1 MLSTFRTSVFLV
13 ALAVAA
19 SRAAAQEPS
28 LVTLNPTNPTR
39 WDFATQVG
47 WVGGNKSDIAPE
59 WNSWYDTASIE
70 MSGGYYWTRHL
81 KVELDLATTAAA
93 GVSVQ
98 ERLLLSEGFPV
109 FRPREY
115 QFRSTSIGAGVTYQF
130 FENAWFHPFVS
141 TGVSAIHERERAG
154 IAPPMTFF
162 RDSQTRVILPASDTF
177 ERTTTSVRPF
187 AAAGFKAYVT
197 ERAFIRSDMRVSAS
211 SDRAEFVV
219 WRAGVGFDF

>member
-1 MLSTFRTSVFLV
+1 MLTTFRRSVLFI
-13 ALAVAA
+13 ALAVA
-19 SRAAAQEPS
+19 SPAAAQQPS
-28 LVTLNPTNPTR
+28 LVTLNPPNPTR

-47 WVGGNKSDIAPE
+47 WVGSNQSDIAPE

-70 MSGGYYWTRHL
+70 VSGGYYWTRHL
-81 KVELDLATTAAA
+81 KVELDLSTTAAA

-98 ERLLLSEGFPV
+98 ERLLLSDGFPV
-109 FRPREY
+109 FRPREH

-141 TGVSAIHERERAG
+141 AGVSAIHERERVG
-154 IAPPMTFF
+154 IAQPMTFF
-162 RDSQTRVILPASDTF
+162 RDPQTRVILPAADTF
-177 ERTTTSVRPF
+177 ERTTTNVRPF